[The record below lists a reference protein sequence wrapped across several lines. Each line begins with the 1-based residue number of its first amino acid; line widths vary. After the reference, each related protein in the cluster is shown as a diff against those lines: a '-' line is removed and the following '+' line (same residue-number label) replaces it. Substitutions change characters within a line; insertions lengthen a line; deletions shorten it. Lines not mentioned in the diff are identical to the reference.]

1 MRVVLLVFCA
11 FGLLLSAKDAQYRL
25 TTSSTHPL
33 DSAGYGNLASLS
45 RDFVPNTLPNIL
57 NGTPMSRQEHLIDD
71 EGDISES
78 FVFNPDNLLVPK
90 SVDFVERLS
99 TELYQKTGFV
109 LKIAL
114 VLDTNAT
121 LQKLQTQFFGD
132 FPPSANYQDDAPKD
146 SQARKNL
153 TNLLS
158 LSLQEPYAL
167 FLFFAD
173 EKKIDIIQNPKLFN
187 DESLYFE
194 YMAPLL
200 PQKGEELDSKR
211 ISAIMLNGYSEAAD
225 LIASHYDVKLEF
237 NMPRDESGSRDFV
250 RVSMYVM
257 LLILLGTLG
266 FVYITSRFR
275 SK

>member
-1 MRVVLLVFCA
+1 MAFCA
-11 FGLLLSAKDAQYRL
+11 LGLLLGKGAQEYNSSL
-25 TTSSTHPL
+25 TLQSLYSYQQISYNPL
-33 DSAGYGNLASLS
+33 LASLS
-45 RDFVPNTLPNIL
+45 RDFVPTLPSIL
-57 NGTPMSRQEHLIDD
+57 ESNNVMTIPQDLDDD
-71 EGDISES
+71 EVDIRES

-99 TELYQKTGFV
+99 AELYQKTGFV
-109 LKIAL
+109 LKVAL

-132 FPPSANYQDDAPKD
+132 FPPSTNYQDTSDTD

-153 TNLLS
+153 TNLLR
-158 LSLQEPYAL
+158 LNLQEPYAL

-173 EKKIDIIQNPKLFN
+173 EKKIDIIQSPEVFN
-187 DESLYFE
+187 DEKVYFE

-200 PQKGEELDSKR
+200 PQKGEEIDSKR

-225 LIASHYDVKLEF
+225 LIASHYDTKLEF

-250 RVSMYVM
+250 RVSMYTM

-266 FVYITSRFR
+266 FVYLTSRFR

>member
-1 MRVVLLVFCA
+1 M
-11 FGLLLSAKDAQYRL
+11 SAKNTQDNFGFVYASND
-25 TTSSTHPL
+25 SSF
-33 DSAGYGNLASLS
+33 YQQEFFASLN

-57 NGTPMSRQEHLIDD
+57 NSTDTLMPIQEYSND
-71 EGDISES
+71 EEANIEES

-90 SVDFVERLS
+90 SVEFVERLS
-99 TELYQKTGFV
+99 AELYQKTGFV
-109 LKIAL
+109 LKVAL
-114 VLDTNAT
+114 VLDTATT

-132 FPPSANYQDDAPKD
+132 FPPSVNYQD

-173 EKKIDIIQNPKLFN
+173 EKKIDIIQSPKIFD
-187 DESLYFE
+187 DEKLYFE
-194 YMAPLL
+194 YISPLL
-200 PQKGEELDSKR
+200 PQKDEELDSKR

-225 LIASHYDVKLEF
+225 LIASHYDTKLEF
-237 NMPRDESGSRDFV
+237 NMPRDGSGASDFV
-250 RVSMYVM
+250 RVSMYAM

-266 FVYITSRFR
+266 FVYFTSRFR